1 MGFSLPYAWVL
12 ECASHLHYHFIVWL
26 PRGHKLNQA
35 KLSSFWPWGSTWLEI
50 CRSVGAWA
58 RYMAKFNSVA
68 KLPRGARLFG
78 YGGLDEIGK
87 MAVSRAG
94 LPRWLL
100 ALLPVGHGGS
110 RYAGGGWVD
119 MV

>member
-1 MGFSLPYAWVL
+1 
-12 ECASHLHYHFIVWL
+12 
-26 PRGHKLNQA
+26 
-35 KLSSFWPWGSTWLEI
+35 
-50 CRSVGAWA
+50 
-58 RYMAKFNSVA
+58 MAKFNSVA

-110 RYAGGGWVD
+110 RYAGGGRVD
-119 MV
+119 TVSGEIYRSPYIWTPWGIVQCS